1 MPDQIVSCHNRFA
14 AKGGAGLDGKSG
26 RKTASACDKS
36 AKDISSDTAAHF
48 MFVAPNS
55 SQKV

>member
-1 MPDQIVSCHNRFA
+1 MRITWSRD
-14 AKGGAGLDGKSG
+14 GGAGLSEKSG

-48 MFVAPNS
+48 MFAAMNI